1 MDTATLCPLS
11 ESEIVAAVAAQ
22 RDEAVAFLQALVA
35 EPSLL
40 GREAS
45 AQALMKRRF
54 EALGLAVHELVIDE
68 AKLRGHPGYSPS
80 IVSYEGRRNV
90 IGIHEPRPAA
100 AAAGATAEPTRARGR
115 SLILNGHIDVVPV
128 GAERLWTRPPFEPW
142 IDGDRLHGRGAN
154 DMKAGIVAY
163 TMAMAALQRL
173 GFEPAARVTLQ
184 SVIEEECTG
193 NGALA
198 CLLAGH
204 TADAAIIPEPFDELL
219 SAQLGVMW
227 LTLDVYGVPVHAAV
241 AQTGIGAI
249 EFAQY
254 IVAELRKLEAQWN
267 APQHRHPMYCAHDH
281 PINFNLG
288 RIEGGEWSSS
298 VSTHCRADLR
308 LGFYPGVKPAAVR
321 AEVEAL
327 IRAAH
332 AAHPAHASVK
342 VDVSYQG
349 FQAEGCVVD
358 LQQPA
363 MRTLMQAHHDITGR
377 PAATR
382 AATATTDVRFFH
394 LYGDI
399 PATCYGPRGANI
411 HGVDEWVSIDSMQQ
425 VTAVLALFIARW
437 CGVVQR
443 TARR

>member
-1 MDTATLCPLS
+1 MDTATLCPLT
-11 ESEIVAAVAAQ
+11 EGEILAAVAAQ
-22 RDEAVAFLQALVA
+22 RDEAVRFLQQLVA

-40 GREAS
+40 GQEQS

-54 EALGLAVHELVIDE
+54 EALGLDVRELVIDE
-68 AKLRGHPGYSPS
+68 AAIQGHPGYSPS
-80 IVSYEGRRNV
+80 IVSYDGRVNV
-90 IGIHEPRPAA
+90 IGVHEPRQV
-100 AAAGATAEPTRARGR
+100 RGR

-163 TMAMAALQRL
+163 AMAFQALQRL
-173 GFEPAARVTLQ
+173 GWQPAARVTMQ

-249 EFAQY
+249 EFGQY
-254 IVAELRKLEAQWN
+254 LVAELRRLEAKWN
-267 APQHRHPMYCAHDH
+267 QPQHRHPMYCHHDH

-298 VSTHCRADLR
+298 VSTHCRVDLR
-308 LGFYPGVKPAAVR
+308 LGFYPGVTPAQVR

-327 IRAAH
+327 IREAH

-342 VDVSYQG
+342 VEVSYHG
-349 FQAEGCVVD
+349 FQAEGLVVD

-363 MRTLMQAHHDITGR
+363 LQALMQAHHDITGR
-377 PAATR
+377 PAASR

-394 LYGDI
+394 LYGKI
-399 PATCYGPRGANI
+399 PSTCYGPRGANI
-411 HGVDEWVSIDSMQQ
+411 HGVDEWVSIESLQQ
-425 VTAVLALFIARW
+425 VTAVLALYMARW
-437 CGVVQR
+437 CGLEPLESS
-443 TARR
+443 AA

>member
-1 MDTATLCPLS
+1 MDTPTLCPLT
-11 ESEIVAAVAAQ
+11 EAEILAAVAAQ
-22 RDEAVAFLQALVA
+22 RDEAVTFLQDLVR

-40 GREAS
+40 GHEAS

-54 EALGLAVHELVIDE
+54 ETLGLDVREIVIDE
-68 AKLRGHPGYSPS
+68 SKLRDHPGYSPS
-80 IVSYEGRRNV
+80 IVSYDGRRNV
-90 IGIHEPRPAA
+90 VGVHEPKAPPGANGPAV
-100 AAAGATAEPTRARGR
+100 RGR

-163 TMAMAALQRL
+163 TMAMQTLKRL
-173 GFEPAARVTLQ
+173 GYEPAARVTLQ

-198 CLLAGH
+198 CLLAGY

-227 LTLDVYGVPVHAAV
+227 MTLDVYGVPVHAAV

-254 IVAELRKLEAQWN
+254 LVGELRKLEAKWN
-267 APQHRHPMYCAHDH
+267 EPKQRHSLYCHHDH

-308 LGFYPGVKPAAVR
+308 LGFYPGVKPAEVR
-321 AEVEAL
+321 AEVESL
-327 IRAAH
+327 VRAAH

-342 VDVSYQG
+342 VDVSYHG

-363 MRTLMQAHHDITGR
+363 MQALMQAHHDITGR

-394 LYGDI
+394 LYGNI

-437 CGVVQR
+437 CGVQR
-443 TARR
+443 IEAR